1 MIALP
6 SQPQPPSTQTP
17 YHTTC
22 GLIGIYI
29 YISTHEH
36 TPVSIL
42 AQVQRVPVLALAV
55 ADPALAQWL
64 PPPSASC
71 GHVFQFMV
79 AFWVSILPVPK

>member
-1 MIALP
+1 VGGYFYI
-6 SQPQPPSTQTP
+6 
-17 YHTTC
+17 
-22 GLIGIYI
+22 LIYIYI

-42 AQVQRVPVLALAV
+42 AQVQRVPVLALDV